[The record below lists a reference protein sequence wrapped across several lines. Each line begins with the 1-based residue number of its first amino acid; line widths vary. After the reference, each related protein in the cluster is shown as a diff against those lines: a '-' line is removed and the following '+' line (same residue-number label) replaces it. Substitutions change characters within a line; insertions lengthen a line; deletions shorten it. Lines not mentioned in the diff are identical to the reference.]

1 MNRKKFVYKLSE
13 VDGLIFGVILFTIVV
28 FGAIIVSDYV
38 YNKNAV
44 NPANNTQFQEL
55 IEERNRLEEE
65 LERYK
70 NEVDVKVEDVSI
82 KLDDGTTVVPQTD
95 SAL

>member
-38 YNKNAV
+38 YNQNAV
-44 NPANNTQFQEL
+44 NPSNNTQFQEL
-55 IEERNRLEEE
+55 IDERNRLEKE

-70 NEVDVKVEDVSI
+70 NEVDVKAEDVSI
-82 KLDDGTTVVPQTD
+82 QLEDGTTIVPQTD
-95 SAL
+95 PAL

>member
-1 MNRKKFVYKLSE
+1 MNRKKFVYKISD

-38 YNKNAV
+38 YNQNAV
-44 NPANNTQFQEL
+44 NPTNNTQFQEL
-55 IEERNRLEEE
+55 IKERDRLEKE

-70 NEVDVKVEDVSI
+70 NEPGVKVEDVSI
-82 KLDDGTTVVPQTD
+82 QLDDGTTIVPQTD
-95 SAL
+95 PAL